1 MRSVVID
8 ASIAIKWVV
17 DERGTAA
24 ALQLREQRR
33 PIAPDLLVGECANIL
48 WKKVR
53 RRELSHREALLAARL
68 LQGAEL
74 ELLPTLSLLETATLI
89 AIELAHPAYDCVY
102 IATAAANN
110 CPFVTADER
119 LVRKV
124 SQHRQEKYS
133 VVSLADALSI
143 P

>member
-1 MRSVVID
+1 MRKYPLEESPQEGVIPP
-8 ASIAIKWVV
+8 
-17 DERGTAA
+17 R
-24 ALQLREQRR
+24 
-33 PIAPDLLVGECANIL
+33 
-48 WKKVR
+48 
-53 RRELSHREALLAARL
+53 ALLAARL

-133 VVSLADALSI
+133 VVLLADALSI

>member
-17 DERGTAA
+17 DEK
-24 ALQLREQRR
+24 
-33 PIAPDLLVGECANIL
+33 VGECANIL

-53 RRELSHREALLAARL
+53 RRELSHREPFL

-133 VVSLADALSI
+133 VVLLADALSI